1 MKKSEREEQLYF
13 LTGMDQFNR
22 SFSYLTDIR
31 EKKKVGMFFWLWIG
45 QPYAAGAYDVKHLT
59 LARTDSSIF
68 GVNRFGDITI
78 LLMNG
83 LYENK

>member
-45 QPYAAGAYDVKHLT
+45 QPYAAGAYDAGKKRKILDMENGQKRLLGET
-59 LARTDSSIF
+59 SDISPTDSSIL
-68 GVNRFGDITI
+68 G
-78 LLMNG
+78 
-83 LYENK
+83 

>member
-45 QPYAAGAYDVKHLT
+45 QPYAAGAYDAGK
-59 LARTDSSIF
+59 
-68 GVNRFGDITI
+68 I
-78 LLMNG
+78 LDM
-83 LYENK
+83 